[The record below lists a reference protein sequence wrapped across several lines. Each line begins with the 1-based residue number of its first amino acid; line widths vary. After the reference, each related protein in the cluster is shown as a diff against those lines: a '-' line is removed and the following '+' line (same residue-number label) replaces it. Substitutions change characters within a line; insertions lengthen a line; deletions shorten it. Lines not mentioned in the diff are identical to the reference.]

1 VRGEGAARPIRARR
15 AHVTDASPAQP
26 KTPPK
31 ANPLVGPGILVV
43 WIALGALIWRAPNG
57 LAVFTF
63 VMVGWI
69 LSVMVHEFAHAATAW
84 LGGDRTVAEK
94 GYLSFDPRRYGDLG
108 VSLVIPLL
116 ALAMGG
122 VGFPG
127 GAVYVRNDLI
137 RGRLW
142 RSATALAG
150 PAATGLLLLVLVF
163 GLSFWEGWGVEGSG
177 PAAVF
182 EALTMLA
189 FLQATGLILN
199 LLPIPGLD
207 GFGVFRPFLP
217 AGLSPHLRKVEGLV
231 MVALLLVIFWV
242 PGASAALFHA
252 AATLSAMLGL
262 DLRALSEGWRAFH
275 FWQR

>member
-1 VRGEGAARPIRARR
+1 MAETAPLPPRP
-15 AHVTDASPAQP
+15 
-26 KTPPK
+26 
-31 ANPLVGPGILVV
+31 NPFVGPAILLA
-43 WIALGALIWRAPNG
+43 WIGLGALIWRAPSG
-57 LAVFTF
+57 LAVFAF

-84 LGGDRTVAEK
+84 LGGDRTVTEK

-137 RGRLW
+137 RNRLW
-142 RSATALAG
+142 RAATALAG
-150 PAATGLLLLVLVF
+150 PAATLLLLLALSF
-163 GLSFWEGWGVEGSG
+163 GLAFWLGWGVEGQG
-177 PAAVF
+177 PATLFA
-182 EALTMLA
+182 ALTVLA
-189 FLQATGLILN
+189 FLQAMALILN

-207 GFGVFRPFLP
+207 GFGVLRPFLP
-217 AGLSPHLRKVEGLV
+217 ASLNPHLRKAEGLV
-231 MVALLLVIFWV
+231 MIGLLLVIFWV
-242 PGASAALFHA
+242 PGASAALFRA
-252 AATLSAMLGL
+252 AATLGALLGL
-262 DLRALSEGWRAFH
+262 DLDALQAGWRAFH